1 MPEIKE
7 STRGKTHDK
16 IRQAIIR
23 LEKNRP
29 KVVKENR
36 KISIEAVAE
45 EAGVSRALIHNEY
58 PDLLD
63 RIRGNVNK
71 SIQTQRDQKN
81 ELLKRERSKNSE
93 LRQIIAELT
102 ESRNELASKNATLAL
117 ELRRLEAII
126 GSKNVSV
133 FREKRTEKP

>member
-93 LRQIIAELT
+93 LRQVIAELT

-117 ELRRLEAII
+117 GLRRLEAII
-126 GSKNVSV
+126 QSKNVSV
-133 FREKRTEKP
+133 LRGKKD